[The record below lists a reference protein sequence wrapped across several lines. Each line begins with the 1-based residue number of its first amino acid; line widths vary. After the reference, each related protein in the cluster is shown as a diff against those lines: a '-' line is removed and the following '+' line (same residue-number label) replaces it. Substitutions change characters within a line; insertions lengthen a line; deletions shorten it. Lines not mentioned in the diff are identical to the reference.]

1 MVDDQV
7 SLILK
12 MKNVAIVGVS
22 NKTYKP
28 SYQIYQYLIQND
40 YNIFFVNP
48 NYKVIDQKECY
59 EKLEEIKSNIDVVN
73 IFRKS
78 EHVLPI
84 IKSSIKIN
92 AKAIWMQDGVRNEEA
107 FNLARN
113 NGLLVIM
120 DDCILRQHQKTYSRF

>member
-1 MVDDQV
+1 MDNDQIAR
-7 SLILK
+7 ILK
-12 MKNVAIVGVS
+12 MKNVAIVGIS

-28 SYQIYQYLIQND
+28 SYQIYLYLILND

-48 NYKVIDQKECY
+48 NYKIIDQKECY
-59 EKLEEIKSNIDVVN
+59 EELEAIKSNIDVVN

-107 FNLARN
+107 YKLARN
-113 NGLLVIM
+113 NGLLAVM
-120 DDCILRQHQKTYSRF
+120 DDCILRQHQKTYSHF

>member
-1 MVDDQV
+1 MENDQIA
-7 SLILK
+7 LILK
-12 MKNVAIVGVS
+12 MKNVAIVGMS
-22 NKTYKP
+22 NKTYRP
-28 SYQIYQYLIQND
+28 SYQIYKYLSRNG
-40 YNIFFVNP
+40 YNMFFVNP
-48 NYKVIDQKECY
+48 YNKVIDQKECY

-120 DDCILRQHQKTYSRF
+120 DDCILRQHQKTYSHF

>member
-1 MVDDQV
+1 MDNDQIAR
-7 SLILK
+7 ILK
-12 MKNVAIVGVS
+12 MKNIAIVGMS
-22 NKTYKP
+22 NKTYRP
-28 SYQIYQYLIQND
+28 SYQIYQYLSRNG
-40 YNIFFVNP
+40 YNLFFVNP
-48 NYKVIDQKECY
+48 YKKVIDQKECY

-120 DDCILRQHQKTYSRF
+120 DDCILRQHQKTYSHF

>member
-7 SLILK
+7 SRILK

-120 DDCILRQHQKTYSRF
+120 DDCILRQHQKTYSHF